1 MFGLRSATHHRL
13 FAKRTNNSWLA
24 GALCS
29 TVIIIGG
36 CCNCAELESPDN
48 WNTSILGGANA
59 TTRDEPA
66 LASPSAPDCSV
77 KGAKTPSE
85 TSGAPEAYADRNL
98 LEIAR
103 LELERDCYKAAE
115 KNARRNLKSQ
125 QQSRKKVD

>member
-1 MFGLRSATHHRL
+1 MFGVRSASHYRL
-13 FAKRTNNSWLA
+13 FAKRAYDSCFV

-29 TVIIIGG
+29 TVLIIGG

-85 TSGAPEAYADRNL
+85 ASGAPEAYADRNL

-115 KNARRNLKSQ
+115 KNARRSLKSLQ
-125 QQSRKKVD
+125 QPRKKVN